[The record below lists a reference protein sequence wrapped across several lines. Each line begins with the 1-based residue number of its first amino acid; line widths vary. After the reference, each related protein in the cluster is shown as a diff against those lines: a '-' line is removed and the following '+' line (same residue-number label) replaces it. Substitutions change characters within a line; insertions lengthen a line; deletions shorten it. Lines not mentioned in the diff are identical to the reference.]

1 MVLPYRNELQ
11 HDKTNNMCSIDSS
24 DWADA
29 QVDLSLR
36 WVQRSFCWF
45 CHEAA
50 QMQPKDADGIAYSVD
65 SLGQSD
71 VGFLFLSI
79 PVCPNS

>member
-1 MVLPYRNELQ
+1 MHWAYSK
-11 HDKTNNMCSIDSS
+11 DWS

-36 WVQRSFCWF
+36 WAHMWFCWF

-50 QMQPKDADGIAYSVD
+50 HLSNWIKIIIRVELNENVD
-65 SLGQSD
+65 TLEIMDNKYVVKGWCEKKVFSTG
-71 VGFLFLSI
+71 
-79 PVCPNS
+79 